1 LTAEIRPIPALEL
14 RGIVKKFGDVL
25 ANDHVDLS
33 LDRGEIRALVGENGA
48 GKTTLMR
55 VAYGLY
61 QPDEGESRVSGIR
74 KRFASALDAIG
85 AGLGMVHQH
94 FMLFPDLSVT
104 ENVVFGAEPSKFG
117 AIDYRAAVE
126 QIEGLSQRH
135 GLDVDPELLV
145 RDLSVGARQRVE
157 ILKALYRSAGVLILD
172 EPTAVLGP
180 RERDGLFV
188 VLEELAAQGTAI
200 VFITHKLPE
209 VMRLADRA
217 TVMRDGALID
227 TVRVADSNPE
237 EISRMMIGRD
247 LPPPSQRPAGRV
259 GRPLLEVQDLS
270 VDTSSGLSAVD
281 RISVEVNAGEIVGVA
296 GAAGNGQS
304 ELIEAIAG
312 LRAVA
317 AGSIKIASESVDGFS
332 IARRREAGLAW
343 LPDDRDGLGSALE
356 GSITDNM
363 IMGSESCAPLSVG
376 LRLSRDGCEVFAS
389 DRVRDYGVKA
399 ASIDARLLSLSGGNR
414 QKVLISRELPLAVTV
429 LLAEQPTRGLDFVS
443 AAEVHQRLLDCRA
456 SGRAVLVVSSDLSE
470 ILALSDRIMVMFEG
484 RMAGM
489 LDAAE
494 ATEERLGLLMSG
506 ASLEAS
512 VR

>member
-1 LTAEIRPIPALEL
+1 MTTEVNPTPALEL
-14 RGIVKKFGDVL
+14 QGIVKKFGKVL

-33 LDRGEIRALVGENGA
+33 VDRGEIRALVGENGA

-61 QPDEGESRVSGIR
+61 QPDEGEIRVGGVG
-74 KRFASALDAIG
+74 KRFSSALDAIG

-94 FMLFPDLSVT
+94 FMLFPDLSVA
-104 ENVVFGAEPSKFG
+104 ENVVFGAEPSKLG
-117 AIDYRAAVE
+117 AIDHRAAAE
-126 QIEGLSQRH
+126 RIDRLSQQH
-135 GLDVDPELLV
+135 GLDVDPDLLV
-145 RDLSVGARQRVE
+145 RDLSVGSRQRVE
-157 ILKALYRSAGVLILD
+157 ILKALYREAQILILD

-180 RERDGLFV
+180 GERDGLFA
-188 VLEELAAQGTAI
+188 VLEELAAKGTAI

-217 TVMRDGALID
+217 TVMRDGVVIG
-227 TVRVADSNPE
+227 TVRVEESSPE

-247 LPPPSQRPAGRV
+247 LPPPPERARRPI
-259 GRPLLEVQDLS
+259 GRPLLEVQDLC
-270 VDTSSGLSAVD
+270 VDTRSSQRVVD
-281 RISVEVNAGEIVGVA
+281 RVSFEVDAGEIVGVA

-312 LRAVA
+312 FRPVS
-317 AGSIKIASESVDGFS
+317 AGSIRIASESADNLS
-332 IARRREAGLAW
+332 IAGRRDSGLAW
-343 LPDDRDGLGSALE
+343 LPDDRDGLGSALDA
-356 GSITDNM
+356 SITENLM
-363 IMGSESCAPLSVG
+363 MGSEDREPLSKG
-376 LRLSRDGCEVFAS
+376 QRLNREGCDAFAS
-389 DRVRDYGVKA
+389 GRVREFGVKA
-399 ASIDARLLSLSGGNR
+399 AGIEAQLLSLSGGNR
-414 QKVLISRELPLAVTV
+414 QKVLISRELPLAATV

-443 AAEVHQRLLDCRA
+443 TAEVHQRLLGCRA

-470 ILALSDRIMVMFEG
+470 ILALSDRILVMFEG

-494 ATEERLGLLMSG
+494 ATEEGLGLLISG